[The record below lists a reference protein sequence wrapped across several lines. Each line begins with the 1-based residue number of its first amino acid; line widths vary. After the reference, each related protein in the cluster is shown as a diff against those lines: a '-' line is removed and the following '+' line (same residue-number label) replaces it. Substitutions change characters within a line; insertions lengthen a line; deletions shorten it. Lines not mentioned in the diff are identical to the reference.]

1 MCFGRVSISV
11 NWVYVFIFNIC
22 FIFCN
27 MPLVFPLFYHC
38 LIRFH
43 CLFPWAFQL
52 VPFSVVRK
60 RQSFKLLEEK
70 GGWKKMQEIWTGPR
84 HCGDQCLRLH
94 WGSKSRTFPE
104 GIKRFP
110 NLARWYWEKQ
120 CVLQA
125 GGWSQPSVGCEPCI
139 LPHQLQDLGIDCHV
153 GRTKVT

>member
-43 CLFPWAFQL
+43 CLFPWVFQL

-60 RQSFKLLEEK
+60 RQSFELLEEK

-94 WGSKSRTFPE
+94 RGSKNYNFQKE
-104 GIKRFP
+104 ING
-110 NLARWYWEKQ
+110 
-120 CVLQA
+120 
-125 GGWSQPSVGCEPCI
+125 SQI
-139 LPHQLQDLGIDCHV
+139 LPDDTGKSSVCCKPGGGANQAWAVNPASSPTSYRIWAS
-153 GRTKVT
+153 TVT

>member
-43 CLFPWAFQL
+43 CLFPWVFQL

-60 RQSFKLLEEK
+60 RQSFELLEEK

-94 WGSKSRTFPE
+94 RGSKNYNFQKE
-104 GIKRFP
+104 ING
-110 NLARWYWEKQ
+110 
-120 CVLQA
+120 
-125 GGWSQPSVGCEPCI
+125 SQILPDDTGKSSVCCEPGGGA
-139 LPHQLQDLGIDCHV
+139 HQAWAVNPASSPTSYRIWAS
-153 GRTKVT
+153 TVT

>member
-43 CLFPWAFQL
+43 CLFPWVFQL

-60 RQSFKLLEEK
+60 RQSFELLEEK

-94 WGSKSRTFPE
+94 RGSKNYNFQKE
-104 GIKRFP
+104 ING
-110 NLARWYWEKQ
+110 
-120 CVLQA
+120 
-125 GGWSQPSVGCEPCI
+125 SQILPDDTGKSSVCCEPGGEA
-139 LPHQLQDLGIDCHV
+139 HQAWAVNPASSPTSYRIWAS
-153 GRTKVT
+153 TVT